1 MCGSFHNVFHDC
13 TNDIPFLVTNDF
25 NEASGTLSFSNTD
38 STECVTIDI
47 VDDSTSEPSDECFT
61 LELSDGT
68 ETIDNPSIATVCI
81 TDDDG

>member
-1 MCGSFHNVFHDC
+1 MTQLF
-13 TNDIPFLVTNDF
+13 PFLASNDF
-25 NEASGTLSFSNTD
+25 TEASGTLTFSNTD